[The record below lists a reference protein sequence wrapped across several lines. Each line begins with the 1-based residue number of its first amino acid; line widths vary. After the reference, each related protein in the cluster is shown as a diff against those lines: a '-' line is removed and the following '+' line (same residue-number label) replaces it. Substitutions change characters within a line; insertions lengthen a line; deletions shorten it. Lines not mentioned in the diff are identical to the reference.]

1 MNGIRRAV
9 FDTSTM
15 VSAALRVGSV
25 PSQALLHAF
34 GCSDLCESA
43 ATLAEL
49 EMVLKRKKFNRYL
62 DSETRAAFL
71 TLVRRNARFFEVT
84 QPDMEAVNPACRDPK
99 DNKFLALAQVAEADV
114 IVTSDEDLLVLH
126 PWRQI
131 PILRPA
137 EFLAGS
143 ARAWKKNVGG

>member
-1 MNGIRRAV
+1 MNHIRRAV

-34 GCSDLCESA
+34 GSSDLCESA

-62 DSETRAAFL
+62 DSESRMAFL
-71 TLVRRNARFFEVT
+71 TLVRRNARLFEVA
-84 QPDMEAVNPACRDPK
+84 QSDMEAVNPACRDPK
-99 DNKFLALAQVAEADV
+99 DNKFLALAQVAEADA
-114 IVTSDEDLLVLH
+114 IITSDEDLLVLN
-126 PWRQI
+126 PWHQI
-131 PILRPA
+131 PILRPS

-143 ARAWKKNVGG
+143 ARDWKKNDDR